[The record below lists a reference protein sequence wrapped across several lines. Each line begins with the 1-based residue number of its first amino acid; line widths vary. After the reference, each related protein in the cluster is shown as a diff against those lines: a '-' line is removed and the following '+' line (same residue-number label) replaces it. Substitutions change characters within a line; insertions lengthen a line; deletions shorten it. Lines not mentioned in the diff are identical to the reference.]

1 VRQPNIITMP
11 RAVRQPSQ
19 APEEPAR
26 RVPGGPLPLTRGRAA
41 RRLAVLTFH
50 DVTDASVFRAQLDRL
65 RRTASPVSL
74 DEVEAAV
81 RGGAPLPP
89 HAVLVSFELGH
100 RTAAT
105 TALPALAACGIPAV
119 AFVVAGLVDTEQP
132 YWWHEAEYLA
142 EHGGWARGL
151 SSRPQNGRNGQG
163 GSGGPGGPAG
173 RGGVGRY
180 GRVAAALAALPD
192 PDRRRSLQELRV
204 TARRQAPGAP
214 QLTSADLRALRDA
227 GVALG
232 NHSLGHA
239 RLDSCDDYALRE
251 EVQGGHH
258 RLARLT
264 GEEPHAFAYPDGA
277 FDGRAEPLLRGL
289 GYSSAFLTDGAL
301 FDLRGTDG
309 VRPDPLRISRLQV
322 NTGTPRGLFDGVL
335 AGWNPAAR
343 RLRGA
348 VAV

>member
-1 VRQPNIITMP
+1 MTIP
-11 RAVRQPSQ
+11 RAVRQPGQ
-19 APEEPAR
+19 APDEAAR
-26 RVPGGPLPLTRGRAA
+26 RAPGGPLQLPRGRAS

-50 DVTDASVFRAQLDRL
+50 DVDDAAVFRAQLDRL

-74 DEVEAAV
+74 GEVEAAV

-105 TALPALAACGIPAV
+105 TALPALAACGVPAV

-132 YWWHEAEYLA
+132 YWWNEAEYLV
-142 EHGGWARGL
+142 EQGGWARGL
-151 SSRPQNGRNGQG
+151 SSRPQGLP
-163 GSGGPGGPAG
+163 GGPGRAG
-173 RGGVGRY
+173 G
-180 GRVAAALAALPD
+180 VAAALAALPD

-204 TARRQAPGAP
+204 TARRQAPGTP
-214 QLTSADLRALRDA
+214 QLTSADLLALRDA
-227 GVALG
+227 GVVLG

-239 RLDSCDDYALRE
+239 RLDSCDDYVVRE

-264 GEEPHAFAYPDGA
+264 GEEPRAFAYPDGV

-301 FDLRGTDG
+301 FDLRGASG
-309 VRPDPLRISRLQV
+309 GRPDPLRISRLQV

-335 AGWNPAAR
+335 SGWNPAAR